1 MKKNILSAFITTA
14 LVGATFAETPCS
26 TFNGFYVGA
35 GLNYINEK
43 FKFKGSFTPTGGVT
57 EEENF
62 SDSLKGGGIK
72 LFGGYGTIISQGF
85 YVGGEV
91 ALGFDR
97 IVGDKNGKYL
107 KLNNKLNN
115 KLNYSIA
122 GRLGYVISNVLPYV
136 KFGYEGRP
144 SIKIEDLS
152 IKRNGFIL
160 GGGVDVSVTKNVF
173 IRGEYL
179 HGFGAKTNKSANVTI
194 DGVAG
199 TAALNVKT
207 SSDTFLIGAGYKF

>member
-57 EEENF
+57 EEENV
-62 SDSLKGGGIK
+62 SESLKGGGIK

-85 YVGGEV
+85 YVGGEA

-97 IVGDKNGKYL
+97 IIGDKNGKDL
-107 KLNNKLNN
+107 KSDNKV
-115 KLNYSIA
+115 NYSIS
-122 GRLGYVISNVLPYV
+122 GRLGYVISSVLPYV

-144 SIKIEDLS
+144 SIKIGDLS

-179 HGFGAKTNKSANVTI
+179 HGFGAKTNKSANATI
-194 DGVAG
+194 NGVAG